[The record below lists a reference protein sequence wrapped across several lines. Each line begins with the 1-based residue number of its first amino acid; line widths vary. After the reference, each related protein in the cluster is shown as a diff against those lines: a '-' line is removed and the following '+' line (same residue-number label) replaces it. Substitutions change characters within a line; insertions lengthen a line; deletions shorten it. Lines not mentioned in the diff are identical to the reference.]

1 MKKKTFYTLLLICFS
16 LAASSHKNTNC
27 TEEPCNKLCKARS
40 LEGNTGGAGEAKE
53 ADSDIPAATGFL
65 PGYSILLSN

>member
-40 LEGNTGGAGEAKE
+40 LDENAGAGGGEKE
-53 ADSDIPAATGFL
+53 ADSKIPDATGFL
-65 PGYSILLSN
+65 PGYSILLLN